1 MRRVIMHFVYTT
13 VISGAHEAVL
23 YKHDGAKIKIK
34 GEGLFLRN
42 CLSGCSLFFGEV
54 IEIGLNRFSEFMSR
68 IFLLI

>member
-13 VISGAHEAVL
+13 VSSGAHEAVL